1 MNYQKLLTHNQP
13 MANLITKFLILISL
27 ILLLARCGGNS
38 QAGGPGAGGPPPV
51 QITAYDVPL
60 TQTTYF
66 DEYPAVL
73 RSLNET
79 ELRPQVNGYIT
90 GIHFT
95 EGTKV
100 SKGQKLYSID
110 QQSYEA
116 TYQQALANL
125 EVQKANLSR
134 AQKDVD
140 RYRELSKSDAI
151 AKQQVD
157 YAEAT
162 YEAAKKQV
170 TAAEAAVQSVQTNVR
185 YSSIVAPFD
194 GRIGISNVRLG
205 AAVSAGQTVL
215 NTISSDDP
223 IAADITFDQRE
234 IMKFTQL
241 ENSRPQDS
249 IFHLELGS
257 QEYKEIGKIT
267 VIDRAVDPQTGSIR
281 ARLTFP
287 NHQLLLR
294 PGMSAKVKVKSPSHE
309 RNLVVPF
316 KAVSEMLGEFFVY
329 KIEGDKVTQTKVL
342 LGKQVGMNV
351 IVREGLKEGDK
362 IAVEGVQN
370 LREGS
375 TVAIAQPKAEEKA
388 TPATK

>member
-1 MNYQKLLTHNQP
+1 MSPTTYNPQFITHY
-13 MANLITKFLILISL
+13 MANLITKFLLLLSL

-51 QITAYDVPL
+51 QITVYDVTL
-60 TQTTYF
+60 KQATYF

-95 EGTKV
+95 EGSKV

-116 TYQQALANL
+116 AYQQAVANL

-140 RYRELSKSDAI
+140 RYRELAKSDAI

-170 TAAEAAVQSVQTNVR
+170 TAAEAAVQNVQTNVR
-185 YSSIVAPFD
+185 YSSIIAPFD

-223 IAADITFDQRE
+223 IAADITFDQKE
-234 IMKFTQL
+234 IMKFTKL
-241 ENSRPQDS
+241 EDSRPQDS
-249 IFHLELGS
+249 TFHLQIGT
-257 QEYKEIGKIT
+257 QEYKDIGKIT

-287 NHQLLLR
+287 NHELMLR

-309 RNLVVPF
+309 KSLVVPF
-316 KAVSEMLGEFFVY
+316 KAVNEMLGEFFVY
-329 KIEGDKVTQTKVL
+329 KLDGDKVTQNKIT
-342 LGKQVGMNV
+342 LGKQVGTNV
-351 IVREGLKEGDK
+351 IVLQGLNEGDK

-375 TVAIAQPKAEEKA
+375 TVAVAQPK
-388 TPATK
+388 

>member
-1 MNYQKLLTHNQP
+1 
-13 MANLITKFLILISL
+13 MANLITKFLLLISV

-51 QITAYDVPL
+51 QITVYDVSSKP
-60 TQTTYF
+60 TTYF

-73 RSLNET
+73 RSLNEV

-95 EGTKV
+95 EGSKV
-100 SKGQKLYSID
+100 TKGQKLYSID

-116 TYQQALANL
+116 TYQQAVANL

-140 RYRELSKSDAI
+140 RYRELAKSDAI

-162 YEAAKKQV
+162 FEAAKKQV
-170 TAAEAAVQSVQTNVR
+170 TAAEAAVQNVQTNVR
-185 YSSIVAPFD
+185 YSSIIAPFD

-215 NTISSDDP
+215 NTISADDP
-223 IAADITFDQRE
+223 IAADITFDQKE
-234 IMKFTQL
+234 ILRFTQL
-241 ENSRPQDS
+241 ENNAPKDS
-249 IFHLELGS
+249 TFQLVIGS
-257 QEYKEIGKIT
+257 QEYKDIGKIA

-287 NHQLLLR
+287 NHELLLR
-294 PGMSAKVKVKSPSHE
+294 PGMSAKVRVRSPSHE
-309 RNLVVPF
+309 KSLVIPY

-342 LGKQVGMNV
+342 PGKQVGSNV
-351 IVREGLKEGDK
+351 IIRDGLKEGDK

-375 TVAIAQPKAEEKA
+375 TVVIAEPKPAEKS
-388 TPATK
+388 TK

>member
-1 MNYQKLLTHNQP
+1 
-13 MANLITKFLILISL
+13 MASLITKFLLFISL
-27 ILLLARCGGNS
+27 LLLLARCGGNT
-38 QAGGPGAGGPPPV
+38 QAGGPGGAPAGPPPV
-51 QITAYDVPL
+51 QITVYEVPVKS
-60 TQTTYF
+60 TTYF

-73 RSLNET
+73 RSINET

-100 SKGQKLYSID
+100 AKGQKLYSLD
-110 QQSYEA
+110 QQSTEA
-116 TYQQALANL
+116 NYQQAVANL
-125 EVQKANLSR
+125 AVQQANLDK

-140 RYRELSKSDAI
+140 RYRELAKSDAI

-170 TAAEAAVQSVQTNVR
+170 DAAKAAVTNVQTNVR
-185 YSSIVAPFD
+185 YSTIVAPFE

-223 IAADITFDQRE
+223 IAADITIDQKE
-234 IMKFTQL
+234 ILRFAGLQKSTVK
-241 ENSRPQDS
+241 DS
-249 IFHLELGS
+249 TFHLAIGN
-257 QEYKEIGKIT
+257 QEYKGIGQIS
-267 VIDRAVDPQTGSIR
+267 VIDRAVDPNTGSIR
-281 ARLTFP
+281 ARLTYP
-287 NHQLLLR
+287 NHDLVLR
-294 PGMSAKVKVKSPSHE
+294 PGMSAKVRVKSPSDE
-309 RNLVVPF
+309 KVMIIPF

-329 KIEGDKVTQTKVL
+329 VVEGDKVSQHKVQ
-342 LGKQVGMNV
+342 LGKQVGNN
-351 IVREGLKEGDK
+351 IIIRDGLKEGEK

-375 TVAIAQPKAEEKA
+375 TVVIADPNAAAANPNAAPKK
-388 TPATK
+388 

>member
-1 MNYQKLLTHNQP
+1 M
-13 MANLITKFLILISL
+13 SL
-27 ILLLARCGGNS
+27 ILLLARCGGNT
-38 QAGGPGAGGPPPV
+38 QAAGPGAGGPPPV
-51 QITAYDVPL
+51 QITVYDVPVK
-60 TQTTYF
+60 QITYF

-73 RSLNET
+73 RSFNEV

-95 EGTKV
+95 EGSKV
-100 SKGQKLYSID
+100 AKGQKLYSID

-116 TYQQALANL
+116 TYQQAVANL
-125 EVQKANLSR
+125 EVQEANLVK

-140 RYRELSKSDAI
+140 RYRELAKSDAI

-162 YEAAKKQV
+162 YEAAKKTV
-170 TAAEAAVQSVQTNVR
+170 AAAKAAAQNVQTNVR
-185 YSSIVAPFD
+185 YSSIIAPFE

-215 NTISSDDP
+215 NTISADDP

-234 IMKFTQL
+234 IVKFAGLQ
-241 ENSRPQDS
+241 NSRPQDS
-249 IFHLELGS
+249 IFHLAIGT
-257 QEYKEIGKIT
+257 QDYKSIGQIT
-267 VIDRAVDPQTGSIR
+267 VIDRAVDAQTGSIR

-287 NHQLLLR
+287 NHDLVLR
-294 PGMSAKVKVKSPSHE
+294 PGMSARVKVKSPSDQK
-309 RNLVVPF
+309 LVVIPL

-329 KIEGDKVTQTKVL
+329 KIDEDKATQTKVL
-342 LGKQVGMNV
+342 LGKQVGNNV
-351 IVREGLKEGDK
+351 IVLDGLKEGDK

-375 TVAIAQPKAEEKA
+375 KVAIAQPKPEEKA

>member
-1 MNYQKLLTHNQP
+1 M
-13 MANLITKFLILISL
+13 ISL

-38 QAGGPGAGGPPPV
+38 QAGGPGAQSGPPPV
-51 QITAYDVPL
+51 QITVYDVSKK
-60 TQTTYF
+60 QMTYF

-73 RSLNET
+73 RSLNEV

-95 EGTKV
+95 EGTKIV
-100 SKGQKLYSID
+100 KGQKLYSID
-110 QQSYEA
+110 QQAYEA
-116 TYQQALANL
+116 NYQQAVANL
-125 EVQKANLSR
+125 AVQEANLDR
-134 AQKDVD
+134 AKKDVD
-140 RYRELSKSDAI
+140 RYRELAKSDAI

-170 TAAEAAVQSVQTNVR
+170 DASKAAVQNVQTNVR
-185 YSSIVAPFD
+185 YSSIIAPFD

-234 IMKFTQL
+234 IMKFAGLQ
-241 ENSRPQDS
+241 NSRAQDS
-249 IFHLELGS
+249 IFYLTIGS
-257 QEYKEIGKIT
+257 QDYKNIGQIT

-287 NHQLLLR
+287 NHDLTLR

-309 RNLVVPF
+309 RSLVIPL

-329 KIEGDKVTQTKVL
+329 KIDSAKATQTKIT
-342 LGKQVGMNV
+342 LGKQVGTNV
-351 IVREGLKEGDK
+351 IVLQGLNEGDK

-375 TVAIAQPKAEEKA
+375 TVAIAQPKTEEK
-388 TPATK
+388 PASTKK

>member
-1 MNYQKLLTHNQP
+1 
-13 MANLITKFLILISL
+13 MANLITKLLFLISL
-27 ILLLARCGGNS
+27 ILLLAGCGGNS
-38 QAGGPGAGGPPPV
+38 QAGGPGTPSGPPPV
-51 QITAYDVPL
+51 QITVYDVPVV
-60 TQTTYF
+60 QTTYF

-73 RSLNET
+73 RSINEV

-95 EGTKV
+95 EGSKV

-116 TYQQALANL
+116 NYQQAVANL
-125 EVQKANLSR
+125 AVQQANLDK
-134 AQKDVD
+134 AQKDVE
-140 RYRELSKSDAI
+140 RYRELAKHDAI

-162 YEAAKKQV
+162 YAAAQKLVEAAKAGV
-170 TAAEAAVQSVQTNVR
+170 TNVQTNVR
-185 YSSIVAPFD
+185 YSTIVAPFE

-215 NTISSDDP
+215 NTISADDP
-223 IAADITFDQRE
+223 IAADITIDQKE
-234 IMKFTQL
+234 IIRFSQL
-241 ENSRPQDS
+241 QNSRAKDS
-249 IFHLELGS
+249 TFHLAIGN
-257 QEYKEIGKIT
+257 QEYNGIGQIT

-281 ARLTFP
+281 ARLTYP
-287 NHQLLLR
+287 NHDLVLR
-294 PGMSAKVKVKSPSHE
+294 PGMSAKVKVKSPGNE
-309 RNLVVPF
+309 KAVVVPF

-329 KIEGDKVTQTKVL
+329 VIEADKATQRKVL
-342 LGKQVGMNV
+342 LGRQLGTNV
-351 IVREGLKEGDK
+351 IIRDGLKEGEK

-375 TVAIAQPKAEEKA
+375 TVAIAQPQTAA
-388 TPATK
+388 PTK

>member
-1 MNYQKLLTHNQP
+1 
-13 MANLITKFLILISL
+13 MATLITKFLLFISL
-27 ILLLARCGGNS
+27 LLLLAGCGGNS
-38 QAGGPGAGGPPPV
+38 QAGGSGAPQGPPPV
-51 QITAYDVPL
+51 QITTYDVPL
-60 TQTTYF
+60 KQVTYF

-73 RSLNET
+73 RSLNEV

-90 GIHFT
+90 GMHFT
-95 EGTKV
+95 EGAKV

-116 TYQQALANL
+116 SYQQAVANVAVQEANL
-125 EVQKANLSR
+125 QR

-140 RYRELSKSDAI
+140 RYRELGKSDAI

-170 TAAEAAVQSVQTNVR
+170 DAAKAAVQNVQTNVR
-185 YSSIVAPFD
+185 YSSITAPFD
-194 GRIGISNVRLG
+194 GRIGISQVRLG

-215 NTISSDDP
+215 NSVSADDP
-223 IAADITFDQRE
+223 IAADITIDQQE
-234 IMKFTQL
+234 IIRFSELQSAKAK
-241 ENSRPQDS
+241 DS
-249 IFHLELGS
+249 IFHLAIGD
-257 QEYKEIGKIT
+257 QEYKGLGRIT

-287 NHQLLLR
+287 NNDLVLR
-294 PGMSAKVKVKSPSHE
+294 PGMSAKVRVKSP
-309 RNLVVPF
+309 NNQLVTVIPY
-316 KAVSEMLGEFFVY
+316 KAVNEMLGEFFVY
-329 KIEGDKVTQTKVL
+329 LIEGDKATQRKVL
-342 LGKQVGMNV
+342 LGKQIGNDV
-351 IVREGLKEGDK
+351 IVSDGLKEGDK

-375 TVAIAQPKAEEKA
+375 VVAVAPPKAQ
-388 TPATK
+388 